1 MLPLSLA
8 MIALL
13 LSHIICISE
22 AAWSDILAIPVSVFF
37 YIYQVS
43 LKKIHFHLLH
53 PQNLS
58 KIEIFKVKEEIFK
71 VNKNN
76 FVWEHK

>member
-1 MLPLSLA
+1 MLPLSFA

-13 LSHIICISE
+13 LSHIICISK
-22 AAWSDILAIPVSVFF
+22 AAWSDILDIPVSIFF
-37 YIYQVS
+37 IYQVS

-76 FVWEHK
+76 FVLEQK